1 MFLLTCGS
9 HRIFAANLFY
19 GKALAAKHSA
29 GFFAKLPGESAGNFD
44 GSLHARPAL
53 AEITDKVCKKAL

>member
-29 GFFAKLPGESAGNFD
+29 GLFAKLPGESAGNFG
-44 GSLHARPAL
+44 GSRAACFSAPEQRTH
-53 AEITDKVCKKAL
+53 

>member
-9 HRIFAANLFY
+9 YRIFAANLFY

-29 GFFAKLPGESAGNFD
+29 GFFAKLPGESAGNF
-44 GSLHARPAL
+44 GGRRAACFSAPEQRTH
-53 AEITDKVCKKAL
+53 